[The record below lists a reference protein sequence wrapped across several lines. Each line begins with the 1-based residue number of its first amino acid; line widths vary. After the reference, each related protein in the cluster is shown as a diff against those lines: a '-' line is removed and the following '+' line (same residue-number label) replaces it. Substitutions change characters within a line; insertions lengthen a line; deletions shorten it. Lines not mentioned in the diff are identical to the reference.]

1 MGATVIEVLT
11 LTSYVQSVL
20 TGTFGLSSRSV
31 FPIGELNGHFEY
43 LVTLGDSRYC
53 EVIACS
59 FRLPNLLL

>member
-31 FPIGELNGHFEY
+31 FPIDELN
-43 LVTLGDSRYC
+43 SRN
-53 EVIACS
+53 EGFPA
-59 FRLPNLLL
+59 